1 MKAIDKKIILALYDK
16 LPMSMRELVT
26 KVSDG
31 GKKGLRSMNSYGQT
45 CRYHVMGMVSAE
57 IITAIEADGNT
68 TLFKLNENVEILDG
82 YITLKDKDGNIKY
95 ENETIGRVLR
105 MTDSDGDSA
114 IAILDT
120 GDDI

>member
-1 MKAIDKKIILALYDK
+1 MKSIDKKIILALYDK
-16 LPMSMRELVT
+16 LPMTMREIVT
-26 KVSDG
+26 MVSDG

-45 CRYHVMGMVSAE
+45 CRYHVKGMEAAE
-57 IITAIEADGNT
+57 IITAIEVENET
-68 TLFKLNENVEILDG
+68 TMFKLNENIEILDG
-82 YITLKDKDGNIKY
+82 FITLKDKDGNIKY

-105 MTDSDGDSA
+105 MTDPDGDSA

>member
-1 MKAIDKKIILALYDK
+1 MEA
-16 LPMSMRELVT
+16 
-26 KVSDG
+26 
-31 GKKGLRSMNSYGQT
+31 
-45 CRYHVMGMVSAE
+45 AE
-57 IITAIEADGNT
+57 IITAIEVENET
-68 TLFKLNENVEILDG
+68 TMFKLNDDVEILEG